1 MPSDVC
7 GLEGACGSVCR
18 KDGLEFVFRNGKPSW
33 ADNKSRVPRQ
43 LGDVLGVE
51 TLDQRRRCGGGRND
65 TEGGVGMACR

>member
-43 LGDVLGVE
+43 LGD
-51 TLDQRRRCGGGRND
+51 
-65 TEGGVGMACR
+65 A